1 MLPSPALDS
10 FASVMCELPQRLAF
24 PCVQVEDRLL
34 AFVDNNGHADVSG
47 LFRSSYYRV
56 KSDRQGHD
64 LGNLIAA
71 RNVISHVLQEFS
83 ADRVDFVRAVR
94 KIPRVTILE
103 FIDGGID
110 PQIPLP

>member
-1 MLPSPALDS
+1 M
-10 FASVMCELPQRLAF
+10 
-24 PCVQVEDRLL
+24 

-71 RNVISHVLQEFS
+71 RNVIFPRSSRVS
-83 ADRVDFVRAVR
+83 ANRVDFVRAVR

-110 PQIPLP
+110 LQIPLP